1 MIIVYRFVSRFIWCY
16 FRLEKVLL
24 IQPIEAIQV

>member
-1 MIIVYRFVSRFIWCY
+1 MIIVYRFVSRFIWC
-16 FRLEKVLL
+16 LEKVLL